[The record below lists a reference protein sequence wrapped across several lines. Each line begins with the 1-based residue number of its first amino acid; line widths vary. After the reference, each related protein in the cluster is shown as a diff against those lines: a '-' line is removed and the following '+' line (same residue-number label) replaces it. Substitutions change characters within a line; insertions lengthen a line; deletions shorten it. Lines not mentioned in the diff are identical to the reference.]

1 MNHGMVANGL
11 PVARASRR
19 LRLARSWRRHRF
31 AYALV
36 APAALFMLVVHIVPT
51 AAGIY
56 LAFLDVNLFTF
67 YLLFRA
73 PFVGLD
79 NFRDILFEADN
90 PLRPGFL
97 DAARNTLFYTAWTV
111 GITLSAGLGVAL
123 LLNRQFPGRRLC
135 RTLMLA
141 PWVVPSFVVALL
153 WQFMWQSDTGIVNKI
168 LVDYTHILDDRPVW
182 LLGENSIW
190 AIIVPT
196 IWRGLPFV
204 ILIFLAGMQAIPDE
218 LYEAAAID
226 GAGAW
231 GRFRYITLPLLKPLI
246 AIQLLFGVIYSAYQ
260 FAIPFVM
267 LGSNP
272 GPSADLLMTLI
283 VRQAFTNQL
292 VGYGAAISTL
302 LMLAMLVWVAIWYRA
317 FRRDLVAAA

>member
-11 PVARASRR
+11 PVARVSRR
-19 LRLARSWRRHRF
+19 LRLARSWRRNRF

-36 APAALFMLVVHIVPT
+36 APAAFFMLVVHLAPT
-51 AAGIY
+51 AAGVY
-56 LAFLDVNLFTF
+56 VAFLDVNLFTF
-67 YLLFRA
+67 HLLFRA

-79 NFRDILFEADN
+79 NFRSILFEADN

-97 DAARNTLFYTAWTV
+97 DATRNTLFYTAWTV

-190 AIIVPT
+190 AIIIPT

>member
-1 MNHGMVANGL
+1 MSQMVANGL
-11 PVARASRR
+11 PIARASRR

-36 APAALFMLVVHIVPT
+36 APAALFMLVVHLAPT
-51 AAGIY
+51 VAGIY
-56 LAFLDVNLFTF
+56 VAFLDVNLFTF

-73 PFVGLD
+73 PWVGLE
-79 NFRDILFEADN
+79 NFSSILFDADN

-97 DAARNTLFYTAWTV
+97 DATRNTLFYTAWTV
-111 GITLSAGLGVAL
+111 GVTLTGGLGVAL
-123 LLNRQFPGRRLC
+123 LLNRQFPGRRIA

-168 LVDYTHILDDRPVW
+168 LVDYTHILDERPVW

-231 GRFRYITLPLLKPLI
+231 GRFRHITLPLLRPLI

-283 VRQAFTNQL
+283 VRQSFTNQL
-292 VGYGAAISTL
+292 VGYGAAVSTL
-302 LMLAMLVWVAIWYRA
+302 LMLAMLLWVAVWYRA

>member
-11 PVARASRR
+11 PVVRSSRR
-19 LRLARSWRRHRF
+19 LRLTRSWRRNRF

-36 APAALFMLVVHIVPT
+36 APAALFMLVVHVVPT

-73 PFVGLD
+73 PWVGLE
-79 NFRDILFEADN
+79 NFRDLLFNADN

-97 DAARNTLFYTAWTV
+97 DAVRNTLFYTAWTV
-111 GITLSAGLGVAL
+111 GVTLSAGLAVAL
-123 LLNRQFPGRRLC
+123 LLNRQFPGRRVC

-168 LVDYTHILDDRPVW
+168 LVDYTHILDERPVW

-226 GAGAW
+226 GAGPW
-231 GRFRYITLPLLKPLI
+231 GRFRHITLPLLRPLI
-246 AIQLLFGVIYSAYQ
+246 AIQLLFGVIWSAYQ

-302 LMLAMLVWVAIWYRA
+302 LMLAMLAWVAVWYRA
-317 FRRDLVAAA
+317 FRRDLVAAT